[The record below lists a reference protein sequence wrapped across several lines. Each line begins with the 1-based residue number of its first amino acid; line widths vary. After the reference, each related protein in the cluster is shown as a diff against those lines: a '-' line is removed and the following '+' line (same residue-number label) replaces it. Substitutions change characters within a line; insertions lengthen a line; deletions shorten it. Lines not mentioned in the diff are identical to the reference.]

1 MKKVWWLPLL
11 VIGCGGRPAALDR
24 VFHSREA
31 VGLDSSVAVLD
42 PSLDRVLM
50 LSSPSP
56 FELSTV
62 ALPVGLN
69 VATTKASPD
78 GKQLFVLSKGIH
90 DRRETTDQGPRLTV
104 IESEPSP
111 RVSRTYAFS
120 DPLSGLVLDEQMEW
134 AIAYMTPA
142 DGRAVRNP
150 NEISLI
156 DLTNQ
161 DPNAAPIDITV
172 QSGGSSPQ
180 GFLFT
185 DRLLLPNGEEHRFL
199 VVLTEHDVVLL
210 DLADAAN
217 AESSQIRIEMPRT
230 EQDAAGRPAQ
240 VVFHSAFRDDAFP
253 EKDVESELAVR
264 MGNDSNVYL
273 LSFADAPESYSLRPN
288 LVDVGG
294 IPSTIEFVQ
303 TNAGV
308 RLLALVGGKGA
319 LVDPLTSNA
328 VEVNLKTAYKRITR
342 VTEELAGA
350 EGGGDVALLWSDQA
364 SEVGLWNLGA
374 STTTS
379 RGLDTLDVGVTVS
392 QVIDVPGTAYP
403 TYKILESQQGDF
415 YVLDVKT
422 HDATPMDTNGRNFT
436 VTAAPD
442 GERLWAFLP
451 GGTDFASIDLQ
462 NRHAASLSAERPIT
476 GLFDVT
482 QAAGSGR
489 TAIVLHQSDGDLGV
503 TVLNALEPDSA
514 RTRFYSG
521 IAFEGITP

>member
-1 MKKVWWLPLL
+1 MNKVWWLPLL
-11 VIGCGGRPAALDR
+11 LIGCGGRPDALN
-24 VFHSREA
+24 REFYSQEM

-42 PSLDRVLM
+42 PTLDRVLM
-50 LSSPSP
+50 LSSPAP
-56 FELSTV
+56 LELAVTP
-62 ALPVGLN
+62 LPVGLN
-69 VATTKASPD
+69 VATIKASPD

-90 DRRETTDQGPRLTV
+90 DRRQTTDQGPRLTV
-104 IESEPSP
+104 IDTEPSA
-111 RVSRTYAFS
+111 RVSRRYEFS

-134 AIAYMTPA
+134 AIAYMTPS
-142 DGRAVRNP
+142 DSRAVRNP

-161 DPNAAPIDITV
+161 DPSAQPIDITV

-185 DRLLLPNGEEHRFL
+185 DRLVLPNGEEHRFL

-210 DLADAAN
+210 DLADAEN

-230 EQDAAGRPAQ
+230 EQDVGGNPAQ
-240 VVFHSAFRDDAFP
+240 VVFHSAFRDDEFP
-253 EKDVESELAVR
+253 QNDVESEIAVR

-273 LSFADAPESYSLRPN
+273 LSFSDAAEPYSLRPN

-294 IPSTIEFVQ
+294 TPSTIEFVQ

-308 RLLALVGGKGA
+308 RLLALVGGKAA

-342 VTEELAGA
+342 VTEEVSGP
-350 EGGGDVALLWSDQA
+350 ERSGDVALLWSDQA

-379 RGLDTLDVGVTVS
+379 HGLETLDVGVTVS
-392 QVIDVPGTAYP
+392 QVIDVPGTTYP
-403 TYKILESQQGDF
+403 TYKILESRQGDF
-415 YVLDVKT
+415 YVLDLAT
-422 HDATPMDTNGRNFT
+422 QDATPMDTNGRDFM
-436 VTAAPD
+436 VSAAPD

-451 GGTDFASIDLQ
+451 GGSDFASIDLQ
-462 NRHAASLSAERPIT
+462 NRHAASLSAERPIS
-476 GLFDVT
+476 GLFDVSQT
-482 QAAGSGR
+482 AGSGR
-489 TAIVLHQSDGDLGV
+489 TAIVLHQGDGDLAA
-503 TVLNALEPDSA
+503 TVLNALDPDSA
-514 RTRFYSG
+514 ETRFYSG
-521 IAFEGITP
+521 LAFEGITP